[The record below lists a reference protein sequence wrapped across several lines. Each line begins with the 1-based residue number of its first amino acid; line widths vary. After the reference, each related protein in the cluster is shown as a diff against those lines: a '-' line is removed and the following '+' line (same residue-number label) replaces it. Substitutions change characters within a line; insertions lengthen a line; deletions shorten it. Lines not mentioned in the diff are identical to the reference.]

1 LAGSHDHR
9 IRQHLVHP
17 DDDEH
22 QPAPFRRR
30 LRRKE
35 SARPAAGQR
44 PPCDRDRDRQTV
56 REISETAIANL
67 EYESIRHTAPTFHG
81 DTLYAE
87 TTVLEITPS
96 KTRSDRGV
104 LYVESRGL
112 NQKGEMVLTLRRRVL
127 IPRRPAAPA

>member
-1 LAGSHDHR
+1 M
-9 IRQHLVHP
+9 
-17 DDDEH
+17 
-22 QPAPFRRR
+22 
-30 LRRKE
+30 
-35 SARPAAGQR
+35 
-44 PPCDRDRDRQTV
+44 TV

-87 TTVLEITPS
+87 TTVLQVTPS